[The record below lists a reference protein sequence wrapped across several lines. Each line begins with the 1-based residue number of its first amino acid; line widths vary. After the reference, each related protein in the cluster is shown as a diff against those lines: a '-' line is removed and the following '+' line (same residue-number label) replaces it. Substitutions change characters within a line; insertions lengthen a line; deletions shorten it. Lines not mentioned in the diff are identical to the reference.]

1 MKPAQEEI
9 ARGATRSRRQEV
21 AQRLKAFGLVRGPRR
36 LLRGAGDAEE
46 GRARR
51 LRSALESLG
60 PVFASFGLY
69 LSTRVDLLPAPGC
82 LELAAIRDRA
92 APSSPAAVRSLVAG
106 ELGRAPEEVFSWFDE
121 RAFESRLL
129 SQSHRARLT
138 GGQEVVVKL
147 IRPEAEG
154 RLRQDQELLPLL
166 KDGLAGE
173 AFTGAA
179 FESAVEDFCV
189 TLRSRSDLAEEA
201 RVFEALARDE
211 REFGMLRVP
220 AVYGELCTSRL
231 LTVEYLTGS
240 ALSGGVPPARRK
252 GRASWP
258 AHEKAEREDLA
269 HRLCVVWLRQAFLGS
284 FFPAEPS
291 ADNIVV
297 VPGGQIA
304 FTGGSFASLPPRP
317 RENLRDY
324 LVAVAADDP
333 DRAYTC
339 LFAELKREGRA
350 GGRDDLRQ
358 KFRQIV
364 PVRDGGWTM
373 GGDGNSLAE
382 YLFAH
387 WRLAAVRDHL
397 PLPHLPP
404 FYRGLFMLAR
414 VACRLAPE
422 RDVLAEALQH
432 ARLLSGVEKF
442 RDVVDPRLL
451 GTQLEQYLPLLM
463 GLPQKLDEVLSLAA
477 EGQARLRLQVPES
490 SERRRG
496 KNSAALFLVMLLVL
510 AGYALL
516 SRRVAAALPVAW
528 ADSFNAVVFVALG
541 ALLLSAGRRP

>member
-1 MKPAQEEI
+1 MKPVQEEI

-21 AQRLKAFGLVRGPRR
+21 AQRLAAFGLVRGPRR
-36 LLRGAGDAEE
+36 LMRGASETEE

-51 LRSALESLG
+51 LRAALESLG

-106 ELGRAPEEVFSWFDE
+106 DLGRAPEEAFSWFDE
-121 RAFESRLL
+121 RTFESRLL
-129 SQSHRARLT
+129 SQSHLARLT

-147 IRPEAEG
+147 IRPEAEEH
-154 RLRQDQELLPLL
+154 LRHDLELLPLL
-166 KDGLAGE
+166 KDGLVGE
-173 AFTGAA
+173 AFSGAA
-179 FESAVEDFCV
+179 FESAVEDFCA
-189 TLRSRSDLAEEA
+189 TLRCRSDLTEEA
-201 RVFEALARDE
+201 RVFEALVQDE
-211 REFGMLRVP
+211 REFGMIRVP
-220 AVYGELCTSRL
+220 AVYGELCTNRL
-231 LTVEYLTGS
+231 LTTERLPGS
-240 ALSGGVPPARRK
+240 ALSDGVRPARPK
-252 GRASWP
+252 GGASWP
-258 AHEKAEREDLA
+258 AHETAEREDLA

-304 FTGGSFASLPPRP
+304 FTGGFFASLPPRP

-333 DRAYTC
+333 DRAYSC
-339 LFAELKREGRA
+339 LFTELKREGRPA
-350 GGRDDLRQ
+350 ERDDLRQ
-358 KFRQIV
+358 RFRQIV

-373 GGDGNSLAE
+373 GGGNSLAE

-387 WRLAAVRDHL
+387 WRLAGERDHL

-404 FYRGLFMLAR
+404 FYRGLFTLAQ
-414 VACRLAPE
+414 VAYRLAPE
-422 RDVLAEALQH
+422 RDVFAEALQH

-442 RDVVDPRLL
+442 RDMVDPRLL
-451 GTQLEQYLPLLM
+451 GTQLEQYVPLLM

-496 KNSAALFLVMLLVL
+496 KDSAALFLVMLLVL
-510 AGYALL
+510 AAFALL
-516 SRRVAAALPVAW
+516 SHRVAASLPAAW
-528 ADSFNAVVFVALG
+528 ADGFNAVVFVALG
-541 ALLLSAGRRP
+541 ALLLRAGHRP